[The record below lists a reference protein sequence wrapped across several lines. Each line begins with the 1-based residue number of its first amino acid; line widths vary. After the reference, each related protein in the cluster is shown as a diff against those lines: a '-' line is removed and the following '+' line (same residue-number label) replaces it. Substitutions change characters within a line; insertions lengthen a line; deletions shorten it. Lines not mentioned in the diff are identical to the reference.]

1 MLFGSVMTFYV
12 TINVLCSIIIVIMIV
27 MMKFG
32 VMHETEQ
39 KIFFNLCVQC
49 LLFFFLD
56 VFWVLLDG
64 AGFAGART
72 LNLCVNAAYFSQL
85 GILCFFWS
93 RYSFFLAEY
102 RIRLTDLRILYCS
115 PLFINVAM
123 SVASIWTGWFFNV
136 DAEGRYH
143 RGDILFINV
152 LLVFLYLLTS
162 FFVAFFMVKRKKN
175 VVKKNRLYAV
185 SALGVI
191 PFLTEI
197 LQIQLPGLSIICA
210 GTTIGLIVVF
220 VEIQKE
226 MISIDPLT
234 KLNNRNQASLYLD
247 ARFKQTVPG
256 KRLYQFV
263 MDLDKFK
270 QINDHYGHIEGDRA
284 LLAVANVLKEVC
296 GPRGHF
302 ISRFGGDEFVVF
314 ANLSTDTAAKA
325 LCETIS
331 ARLAE
336 ESSGFPFKLSMSFG
350 FAFRNPGESEQE
362 LFARADSALYEAK
375 TAREAG

>member
-12 TINVLCSIIIVIMIV
+12 TINVLCSIIIVIMLV

-136 DAEGRYH
+136 DAEGRYQAEAELKYIH
-143 RGDILFINV
+143 EETEGTAQRPSIGAMASYGKKYGFPIGPDAGIIETAMQYGKTMLANKKYEHSVYFLDIA
-152 LLVFLYLLTS
+152 Y
-162 FFVAFFMVKRKKN
+162 K
-175 VVKKNRLYAV
+175 
-185 SALGVI
+185 
-191 PFLTEI
+191 LTEN
-197 LQIQLPGLSIICA
+197 
-210 GTTIGLIVVF
+210 
-220 VEIQKE
+220 KE
-226 MISIDPLT
+226 LKDL
-234 KLNNRNQASLYLD
+234 
-247 ARFKQTVPG
+247 
-256 KRLYQFV
+256 
-263 MDLDKFK
+263 LDKINA
-270 QINDHYGHIEGDRA
+270 QITA
-284 LLAVANVLKEVC
+284 L
-296 GPRGHF
+296 H
-302 ISRFGGDEFVVF
+302 
-314 ANLSTDTAAKA
+314 KA
-325 LCETIS
+325 
-331 ARLAE
+331 
-336 ESSGFPFKLSMSFG
+336 
-350 FAFRNPGESEQE
+350 
-362 LFARADSALYEAK
+362 
-375 TAREAG
+375 

>member
-1 MLFGSVMTFYV
+1 
-12 TINVLCSIIIVIMIV
+12 
-27 MMKFG
+27 
-32 VMHETEQ
+32 
-39 KIFFNLCVQC
+39 
-49 LLFFFLD
+49 
-56 VFWVLLDG
+56 
-64 AGFAGART
+64 
-72 LNLCVNAAYFSQL
+72 
-85 GILCFFWS
+85 
-93 RYSFFLAEY
+93 
-102 RIRLTDLRILYCS
+102 
-115 PLFINVAM
+115 
-123 SVASIWTGWFFNV
+123 
-136 DAEGRYH
+136 
-143 RGDILFINV
+143 
-152 LLVFLYLLTS
+152 
-162 FFVAFFMVKRKKN
+162 MVKRKKN

-350 FAFRNPGESEQE
+350 FAFRNAGESEQE

>member
-1 MLFGSVMTFYV
+1 MTFYV
-12 TINVLCSIIIVIMIV
+12 TINILCSIIIVIMLV

-39 KIFFNLCVQC
+39 KIFFNLCVHC

-56 VFWVLLDG
+56 VFWVVLDG
-64 AGFAGART
+64 ANFAGART
-72 LNLCVNAAYFSQL
+72 LNLCVNAAYFAQL
-85 GILCFFWS
+85 VILCFFWS

-102 RIRLTDLRILYCS
+102 RIRSTDLRILFCS
-115 PLFINVAM
+115 PLFINLAM
-123 SVASIWTGWFFNV
+123 SIASIWTGWFFTV
-136 DAEGRYH
+136 DAEGHYH
-143 RGDILFINV
+143 RGDLPVINALF
-152 LLVFLYLLTS
+152 VFLYLLTS
-162 FFVAFFMVKRKKN
+162 FFVAFFMIKRKKN

-197 LQIQLPGLSIICA
+197 IQIQLPGLSVICA
-210 GTTIGLIVVF
+210 GATIGLIVVF

-247 ARFKQTVPG
+247 GRFKQTIPG
-256 KRLYQFV
+256 KKLYQFV

-270 QINDHYGHIEGDRA
+270 QINDTYGHMEGDRA
-284 LLAVANVLKEVC
+284 LLTVSNVLKEVC

-325 LCETIS
+325 LCETIM

-350 FAFRNPGESEQE
+350 FASRNQGESEQE
-362 LFARADSALYEAK
+362 LFARADAALYEAK
-375 TAREAG
+375 MSREVG

>member
-1 MLFGSVMTFYV
+1 MTFYV
-12 TINVLCSIIIVIMIV
+12 TINILCSIIIVMMLV

-39 KIFFNLCVQC
+39 KIFFNLCVHC

-56 VFWVLLDG
+56 VFWVVLDG
-64 AGFAGART
+64 ASFAGART
-72 LNLCVNAAYFSQL
+72 LNLCVNAAYFAQL

-102 RIRLTDLRILYCS
+102 RIRSTDLRILYCS
-115 PLFINVAM
+115 PLFINIAM
-123 SVASIWTGWFFNV
+123 SIASIWTGWYFIV
-136 DAEGRYH
+136 DADGHYH
-143 RGDILFINV
+143 RGDFPLLHV

-162 FFVAFFMVKRKKN
+162 FFVAFFMIKGKRN

-185 SALGVI
+185 SALGII

-197 LQIQLPGLSIICA
+197 LQIQFPGLSIICA

-226 MISIDPLT
+226 MISVDPLT

-247 ARFKQTVPG
+247 ARFKQSVPG

-270 QINDHYGHIEGDRA
+270 QINDTYGHMEGDRA
-284 LLAVANVLKEVC
+284 LLTVSNVLKEVC

-314 ANLSTDTAAKA
+314 ANLSTDTSARA
-325 LCETIS
+325 LCETLS

-350 FAFRNPGESEQE
+350 FAYLNPGESEQE
-362 LFARADSALYEAK
+362 LFARADAALYEAK
-375 TAREAG
+375 MNRDKVAV

>member
-1 MLFGSVMTFYV
+1 MTFYV
-12 TINVLCSIIIVIMIV
+12 TINILCSIIIVIMLV

-39 KIFFNLCVQC
+39 KIFFNLCVHC

-56 VFWVLLDG
+56 VFWVVLDG
-64 AGFAGART
+64 ANFAGART
-72 LNLCVNAAYFSQL
+72 LNLCVNAAYFAQL
-85 GILCFFWS
+85 VILCFFWS

-102 RIRLTDLRILYCS
+102 RIRSTDLRILFCS
-115 PLFINVAM
+115 PLFINLAM
-123 SVASIWTGWFFNV
+123 SIASIWTGWFFTV
-136 DAEGRYH
+136 DAEGHYH
-143 RGDILFINV
+143 RGDLPVIHALF
-152 LLVFLYLLTS
+152 VFLYLLTS
-162 FFVAFFMVKRKKN
+162 FFVAFFMIKRKKN

-197 LQIQLPGLSIICA
+197 IQIQLPGLSVICA
-210 GTTIGLIVVF
+210 GATIGLIVVF

-247 ARFKQTVPG
+247 GRFKQTIPG
-256 KRLYQFV
+256 KKLYQFV

-270 QINDHYGHIEGDRA
+270 QINDTYGHMEGDRA
-284 LLAVANVLKEVC
+284 LLTVSNVLKEVC

-325 LCETIS
+325 LCETIM

-350 FAFRNPGESEQE
+350 FASRNQGESEQE
-362 LFARADSALYEAK
+362 LFARADAALYEAK
-375 TAREAG
+375 MAREVG

>member
-1 MLFGSVMTFYV
+1 MTFYV
-12 TINVLCSIIIVIMIV
+12 TINILCSIIIVIMLV

-39 KIFFNLCVQC
+39 KIFFNLCVHC

-56 VFWVLLDG
+56 VFWVVLDG
-64 AGFAGART
+64 ANFAGART
-72 LNLCVNAAYFSQL
+72 LNLCVNAAYFAQL
-85 GILCFFWS
+85 VILCFFWS

-102 RIRLTDLRILYCS
+102 RIRSTDLRILFCS
-115 PLFINVAM
+115 PLFINLAM
-123 SVASIWTGWFFNV
+123 SIASIWTGWFFTV
-136 DAEGRYH
+136 DAEGHYH
-143 RGDILFINV
+143 RGDLPVINALF
-152 LLVFLYLLTS
+152 VFLYLLTS
-162 FFVAFFMVKRKKN
+162 FFVAFFMIKRKKN
-175 VVKKNRLYAV
+175 VVTKNRLYAV

-197 LQIQLPGLSIICA
+197 IQIQLPGLSVICA
-210 GTTIGLIVVF
+210 GATIGLIVVF

-247 ARFKQTVPG
+247 GRFKQTIPG
-256 KRLYQFV
+256 KKLYQFV

-270 QINDHYGHIEGDRA
+270 QINDTYGHMEGDRA
-284 LLAVANVLKEVC
+284 LLTVSNVLKEVC

-325 LCETIS
+325 LCETIM

-336 ESSGFPFKLSMSFG
+336 ESSGFSFKLSMSFG
-350 FAFRNPGESEQE
+350 FASRNQGESEQE
-362 LFARADSALYEAK
+362 LFARADAALYEAK
-375 TAREAG
+375 MSREVG

>member
-1 MLFGSVMTFYV
+1 MTFYV
-12 TINVLCSIIIVIMIV
+12 TINILCSIIIVIMLV

-39 KIFFNLCVQC
+39 KIFFNLCVHC

-56 VFWVLLDG
+56 VFWVVLDG
-64 AGFAGART
+64 ANFAGART
-72 LNLCVNAAYFSQL
+72 LNLCVNAAYFAQL
-85 GILCFFWS
+85 VILCFFWS

-102 RIRLTDLRILYCS
+102 RIRSTDLRILFCS
-115 PLFINVAM
+115 PLFINLAM
-123 SVASIWTGWFFNV
+123 SIASIWTGWFFTV
-136 DAEGRYH
+136 DAEGHYH
-143 RGDILFINV
+143 RGDLPVINALF
-152 LLVFLYLLTS
+152 VFLYLLTS
-162 FFVAFFMVKRKKN
+162 FFVAFFMIKRKKN

-197 LQIQLPGLSIICA
+197 IQIQLPGLSVICA
-210 GTTIGLIVVF
+210 GATIGLIVVF

-247 ARFKQTVPG
+247 GRFKQTIPG
-256 KRLYQFV
+256 KKLYQFV

-270 QINDHYGHIEGDRA
+270 QINDTYGHMEGDRA
-284 LLAVANVLKEVC
+284 LLTVSNVLKEVC

-325 LCETIS
+325 LCETIM

-336 ESSGFPFKLSMSFG
+336 ESSGFPFKPSMSFG
-350 FAFRNPGESEQE
+350 FASRNQGESEQE
-362 LFARADSALYEAK
+362 LFARADAALYEAK
-375 TAREAG
+375 MSREVG

>member
-1 MLFGSVMTFYV
+1 MTFYV
-12 TINVLCSIIIVIMIV
+12 TINILCSIIIVIMLV

-39 KIFFNLCVQC
+39 KIFFNLCVHC

-56 VFWVLLDG
+56 VFWVVLDG
-64 AGFAGART
+64 ANFAGART
-72 LNLCVNAAYFSQL
+72 LNLCVNAAYFAQL
-85 GILCFFWS
+85 VILCFFWS

-102 RIRLTDLRILYCS
+102 RIRSTDLRILFCS
-115 PLFINVAM
+115 PLFINLAM
-123 SVASIWTGWFFNV
+123 SISSIWTGWFFTV
-136 DAEGRYH
+136 DAEGHYH
-143 RGDILFINV
+143 RGDLPVINALF
-152 LLVFLYLLTS
+152 VFLYLLTS
-162 FFVAFFMVKRKKN
+162 FFVAFFMIKRKKN

-197 LQIQLPGLSIICA
+197 IQIQLPGLSVICA
-210 GTTIGLIVVF
+210 GATIGLIVVF

-247 ARFKQTVPG
+247 GRFKQTIPG
-256 KRLYQFV
+256 KKLYQFV

-270 QINDHYGHIEGDRA
+270 QINDTYGHMEGDRA
-284 LLAVANVLKEVC
+284 LLTVSNVLKEVC

-325 LCETIS
+325 LCETIM

-350 FAFRNPGESEQE
+350 FASRNQGESEQE
-362 LFARADSALYEAK
+362 LFARADAALYEAK
-375 TAREAG
+375 MAREVG

>member
-1 MLFGSVMTFYV
+1 MTFYV
-12 TINVLCSIIIVIMIV
+12 TINILCSIIIVIMLV

-39 KIFFNLCVQC
+39 KIFFNLCVHC

-56 VFWVLLDG
+56 VFWVVLDG
-64 AGFAGART
+64 ANFAGART
-72 LNLCVNAAYFSQL
+72 LNLCVNAAYFAQL
-85 GILCFFWS
+85 VILCFFWS

-102 RIRLTDLRILYCS
+102 RIRSTDLRILFCS
-115 PLFINVAM
+115 PLFINLAM
-123 SVASIWTGWFFNV
+123 SIASIWTGWFFTV
-136 DAEGRYH
+136 DAEGHYH
-143 RGDILFINV
+143 RGDLPVINALF
-152 LLVFLYLLTS
+152 VFLYLLTS
-162 FFVAFFMVKRKKN
+162 FFVAFFMIKRKKN

-197 LQIQLPGLSIICA
+197 IQIQLPGLSVICA
-210 GTTIGLIVVF
+210 GATIGLIVVF

-247 ARFKQTVPG
+247 GRFKQTIPG
-256 KRLYQFV
+256 KKLYQFV

-270 QINDHYGHIEGDRA
+270 QINDTYGHMEGDRA
-284 LLAVANVLKEVC
+284 LLTVSNVLKEVC

-325 LCETIS
+325 LCETIM

-336 ESSGFPFKLSMSFG
+336 ESSGFSFKLSMSFG
-350 FAFRNPGESEQE
+350 FASRNQGESEQE
-362 LFARADSALYEAK
+362 LFARADAALYEAK
-375 TAREAG
+375 MSREVG